1 MILCQDNPLCKV
13 VYYDDGYGY
22 CNMYALIDEH
32 VTLEQFKTASFTNQ
46 GKTSFYKKNATEMQ
60 IIKQKMNR
68 KLVKG
73 KLKLKL

>member
-1 MILCQDNPLCKV
+1 
-13 VYYDDGYGY
+13 
-22 CNMYALIDEH
+22 MYALIDDY